1 MTDPAPSAFA
11 SANPVVLSNYDKG
24 TGGFTLQ
31 SVSFE
36 TNSAG
41 KVEARYVRIAA
52 CMAGVEVTGTDYLL
66 YIYQKKCTEEA
77 YIDYPESISVS
88 MPL

>member
-24 TGGFTLQ
+24 TGGFSLQ
-31 SVSFE
+31 SISFE
-36 TNSAG
+36 TNAAG

-52 CMAGVEVTGTDYLL
+52 CMAGVEVADASYLL

-77 YIDYPESISVS
+77 FIDYPESIPIS